1 MTIKVTITNDEVV
14 VPDGKTDRYT
24 AIVAKTI
31 LVTTIQYEKGKHGS
45 RVIQQ
50 HHLQP
55 GQSAEFYIHLLTDL
69 HVEELATWISR

>member
-14 VPDGKTDRYT
+14 VPDGTDRYT
-24 AIVAKTI
+24 AIIAKTI
-31 LVTTIQYEKGKHGS
+31 LVTTIQYERGKHGS
-45 RVIQQ
+45 RVMRQ

-55 GQSAEFYIHLLTDL
+55 GQSAAFDIHLLTDL